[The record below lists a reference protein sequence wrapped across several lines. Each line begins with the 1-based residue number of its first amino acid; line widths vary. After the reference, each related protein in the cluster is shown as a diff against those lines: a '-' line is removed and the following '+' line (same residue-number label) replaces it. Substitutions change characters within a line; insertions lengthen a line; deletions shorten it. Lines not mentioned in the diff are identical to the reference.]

1 MINIIFSLVVLL
13 SSSMT
18 LERVVA
24 VVGSEPVLHS
34 DVVSLMIE
42 AGVSQEDAF
51 TSDYLSPAYTL
62 AMQQLIEDKLLV
74 EAARREGYYP
84 TRDDIETAVDDA
96 MEGIRSTFRT
106 EQELLNYLTSMGMT
120 ISSLRESYSSM
131 LGDKIAGENYVQ
143 AKASTA
149 MSGIPSDPISFFET
163 NPELV
168 EEVLDPSNLSW
179 VYLPV
184 LSSNTSQ
191 LEERL
196 TEVKENILQGET
208 TFSAAA
214 VAFSEDGS
222 AASGGDLGWFSRGDM
237 TAAFE
242 KVVYSLQPGEIAGP
256 FLTPFGVHL
265 VKLTDISGDSVRASH
280 IIILAEV
287 LPSDVDSTLAEAEYL
302 IDEINN
308 GTLSFADVVADY
320 SCDPSPLNVNG
331 NLGTVNIGA
340 WEGAMQESVEELLPG
355 EISSPVLIEQGMA
368 VAFFKSNLEQQVNWD
383 AFSEEEL
390 LSMLQSVFWHNYY
403 NGLLESLREEI
414 PVIVNV
420 TVEQ

>member
-1 MINIIFSLVVLL
+1 MINIIFSLAVLF

-18 LERVVA
+18 LERVIA

-34 DVVSLMIE
+34 DVISLMIE
-42 AGVSQEDAF
+42 AGVSHEDAF

-84 TRDDIETAVDDA
+84 TRDEIETAVDNA

-106 EQELLNYLTSMGMT
+106 EQELLNYLISMGMT

-131 LGDKIAGENYVQ
+131 LGDQIAGENYVQ
-143 AKASTA
+143 VKAGTA
-149 MSGIPSDPISFFET
+149 MSGMPSDPISFFEA

-184 LSSNTSQ
+184 LPSDTYQ
-191 LEERL
+191 LEETL
-196 TEVKENILQGET
+196 AEVKESVLDGET

-214 VAFSEDGS
+214 AVFSEDGS

-242 KVVYSLQPGEIAGP
+242 KAVYSLQPGEIAGP

-265 VKLTDISGDSVRASH
+265 VKLTDMSGDSVRASH
-280 IIILAEV
+280 IILLAEIM
-287 LPSDVDSTLAEAEYL
+287 PSDLDSTQLFAEYL
-302 IDEINN
+302 VNEINN
-308 GTLSFADVVADY
+308 GNLTFTDVVTDY
-320 SCDPSPLNVNG
+320 SFDPSPLNING

-340 WEGAMQESVEELLPG
+340 WEGAMQESVEELQPG

-383 AFSEEEL
+383 DFSEEEL

-403 NGLLESLREEI
+403 NSLLESLRDEI

-420 TVEQ
+420 SLEQ